1 MIKLLH
7 FADAHIDIASQG
19 RRDAKS
25 GLPIRVLDFLAALDT
40 IIETAID
47 EQVDVVLF
55 AGDTYK
61 DRAPSPTFQREW
73 ERRVMRLSQAG
84 IRTILV
90 TGNHDL
96 SPAIGRAH
104 ALQEFDTLKIPYVSV
119 ISRACLLKPQDLD
132 GLALQVIGLP
142 WITRS
147 ALMAAQEL
155 SAASHTAINETIETY
170 IQAMLPSL
178 LDQTDPD
185 LPLVLTAHASVEG
198 ATYGAE
204 RSVILGNDLILPIS
218 LLHDRRLDYV
228 ALGHIHKAQN
238 LSPDGHHPI
247 IYPGS
252 IERVD
257 WGEAR
262 DDKFFV
268 IAHLEKGQKTHIEW
282 RKLQGRRFIDCRAD
296 ITSDQQVSQSII
308 AALPD
313 QQEMTDSIVRLVV
326 EYPRHLESMI
336 DEQAIR
342 QHTQVAFE
350 FHFIRRPRVEN
361 RFRLPE
367 DQAISQ
373 MEPPQLLNL
382 YLQATKTSPEDTT
395 ALSKL
400 ALEIFSETS

>member
-7 FADAHIDIASQG
+7 FADAHIDMASQG
-19 RRDAKS
+19 RRDAQS

-40 IIETAID
+40 IVDTAIS

-55 AGDTYK
+55 AGDAYK
-61 DRAPSPTFQREW
+61 DRTPSPTFQREW
-73 ERRVMRLSQAG
+73 ERRIMRLSQAG

-90 TGNHDL
+90 IGNHDL
-96 SPAIGRAH
+96 SPAFGRAH
-104 ALQEFDTLKIPYVSV
+104 ALQEFDTLKIPHVSV

-155 SAASHTAINETIETY
+155 SAASHVAINEAIETY
-170 IQAMLPSL
+170 VQALIPSL

-204 RSVILGNDLILPIS
+204 RSVMLGGDLVLPIS
-218 LLHDRRLDYV
+218 LMQDKRLDYV

-247 IYPGS
+247 IYSGS

-262 DDKFFV
+262 DDKSFV
-268 IAHLEKGQKTHIEW
+268 IVHLEKGQKTRIEW
-282 RKLQGRRFIDCRAD
+282 RQLQGRRFIDCRAE
-296 ITSDQQVSQSII
+296 ITSDQQVLQSIM
-308 AALPD
+308 AALPN
-313 QQEMTDSIVRLVV
+313 QQEMADSIVRLVI

-342 QHTQVAFE
+342 QYTQDAFE
-350 FHFIRRPRVEN
+350 FHFIRRPKVEN

-373 MEPPQLLNL
+373 MEPAQLLNL
-382 YLQATKTSPEDTT
+382 YLQATKTSPEDAT

-400 ALEIFSETS
+400 AQEIFNETS